1 MLNANHTQRWHTMP
15 TLNADTQCRHSK
27 IYHTF
32 MSAMD
37 STLAWLLDFF
47 WNSSISSL
55 MLEPISPKFMYMFCN
70 TAQVHVH
77 VLKHKFTYMFW
88 NISSHTC
95 SETQHT
101 SSCTCSATQHK
112 FMYMFWNTSSWT
124 CSETQHTSSCTCSE
138 TQYISC
144 IIATTQHKSVIY
156 WILMS
161 HQLRKIT
168 SGQIKS
174 VINKHISKS
183 LSYIRKSFLFA
194 NQIHKIN
201 PYINKHKLQTQIFK
215 ELALQ

>member
-77 VLKHKFTYMFW
+77 VLKHKF
-88 NISSHTC
+88 
-95 SETQHT
+95 
-101 SSCTCSATQHK
+101 
-112 FMYMFWNTSSWT
+112 MYMFWNTSSWT

-144 IIATTQHKSVIY
+144 IIATTQVSYLLDFNVPSTAQDHLRTNKICHKQTYFKIPLIY
-156 WILMS
+156 
-161 HQLRKIT
+161 
-168 SGQIKS
+168 
-174 VINKHISKS
+174 
-183 LSYIRKSFLFA
+183 A
-194 NQIHKIN
+194 
-201 PYINKHKLQTQIFK
+201 
-215 ELALQ
+215 

>member
-1 MLNANHTQRWHTMP
+1 MLNANHTQRWHSMP
-15 TLNADTQCRHSK
+15 TLNADTQCWHSK

-88 NISSHTC
+88 NT
-95 SETQHT
+95 
-101 SSCTCSATQHK
+101 AYK
-112 FMYMFWNTSSWT
+112 FMYMFCNTAQVHVHVLKHRLGSWT

-138 TQYISC
+138 TQCISC
-144 IIATTQHKSVIY
+144 IIATTRVSYLLDFNVPSTAQDHLRTNKICHKQTYFKTPLI
-156 WILMS
+156 
-161 HQLRKIT
+161 
-168 SGQIKS
+168 
-174 VINKHISKS
+174 
-183 LSYIRKSFLFA
+183 YIRKPFLFA
-194 NQIHKIN
+194 NQIRKIN